1 MENSMYTHGRLRTD
15 PRTLVLRVQ
24 CKAWIYCAQSLK
36 RVEDEGFGGI
46 QKMLALEEGGIR
58 SGL

>member
-1 MENSMYTHGRLRTD
+1 MYTHGRLRTD